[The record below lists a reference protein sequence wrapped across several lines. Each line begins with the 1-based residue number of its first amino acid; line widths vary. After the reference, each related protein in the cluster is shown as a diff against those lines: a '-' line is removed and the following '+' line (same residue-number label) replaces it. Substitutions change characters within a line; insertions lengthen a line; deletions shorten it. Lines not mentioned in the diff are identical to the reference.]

1 MTEKMA
7 KKGHVWK
14 ETGVIT
20 QGRREVEVGTVLL
33 DNDKNNVNADKNFCF
48 LFLVNN
54 NVFFDT
60 KMQIY

>member
-1 MTEKMA
+1 MA

>member
-1 MTEKMA
+1 MA

-20 QGRREVEVGTVLL
+20 RGRREAEGGTVLL

>member
-1 MTEKMA
+1 MA

-33 DNDKNNVNADKNFCF
+33 DNDKNNVNADKKFCF

>member
-1 MTEKMA
+1 MSEK
-7 KKGHVWK
+7 KR
-14 ETGVIT
+14 VIT
-20 QGRREVEVGTVLL
+20 QGRREVKVGTVLL

>member
-1 MTEKMA
+1 MSEK
-7 KKGHVWK
+7 KR
-14 ETGVIT
+14 VIA

-54 NVFFDT
+54 NYYFLIPKCRFT
-60 KMQIY
+60 KGISLYLF